1 MKEIIKLGLIL
12 LLVCVIAA
20 IALAVTNEFTKDQ
33 IALQRNLANEEAR
46 KNILPSADSFKA
58 IDENKLSEIM
68 SKNKSVAEVFQG
80 YKGDSVVGYTFK
92 SLPSGYGGTVEIMT
106 GIDLD
111 GKVTG
116 VRIGSH
122 QETPGLGA
130 NAALPEFYSQ
140 YENKSVDSEIEV
152 SKVEPTKEN
161 QIQAISG
168 ATITSDAVTAGV
180 NIAIN
185 TFKEITGK

>member
-1 MKEIIKLGLIL
+1 MKEITKLGLIL
-12 LLVCVIAA
+12 LLTCVIAA
-20 IALAVTNEFTKDQ
+20 LALAVTNEVTKDQ
-33 IALQRNLANEEAR
+33 IALQRNAANEDAR
-46 KNILPSADSFKA
+46 KNILPTADSFKA
-58 IDENKLSEIM
+58 VDENKLNELK
-68 SKNKSVAEVFQG
+68 SKNQAVAEVFEG
-80 YKGDSVVGYTFK
+80 YKGDSIVGYTFK
-92 SLPSGYGGTVEIMT
+92 TLPTGFSGPVEVMT

-116 VRIGSH
+116 VRIGNH

-130 NAALPEFYSQ
+130 NAALPEFHSQ

-152 SKVEPTKEN
+152 TKVDPTKEN
-161 QIQAISG
+161 EIQAISG
-168 ATITSDAVTAGV
+168 ATITSDAVTDGV